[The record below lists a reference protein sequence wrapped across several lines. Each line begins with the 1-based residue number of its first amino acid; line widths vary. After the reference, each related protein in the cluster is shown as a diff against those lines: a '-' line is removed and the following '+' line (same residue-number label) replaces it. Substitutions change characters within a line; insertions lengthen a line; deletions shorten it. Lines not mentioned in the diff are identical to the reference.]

1 MTTNELFEEVKQ
13 ITQQN
18 IQTVREK
25 LINLSDT
32 QKNWKKDPNSW
43 SINEIFSHLNQYAAY
58 YHKAF
63 KRKIEKTRFREPREN
78 FISSPLGRSA
88 WKSMKLGNARNI
100 KRRFKAPRS
109 YNPTLNPELV
119 KGVDVDTFLNGQ
131 EELLQIFEAAKSINI
146 RKAKIAISI
155 SKIVRLRFGDALLFV
170 VYHNE
175 RHMQQAL
182 NLMGHS
188 KFPTA

>member
-1 MTTNELFEEVKQ
+1 MTTSELFEEVRQ

-18 IQTVREK
+18 IETVRDR
-25 LINLSDT
+25 LLNLSDQ

-43 SINEIFSHLNQYAAY
+43 SINEIFAHLNQYADY
-58 YHKAF
+58 YHQAF
-63 KRKIEKTRFREPREN
+63 NRKIEKTRFREPREN

-88 WKSMKLGNARNI
+88 WKSMKLGNAKNI
-100 KRRFKAPRS
+100 KRRFKAPRA
-109 YNPTLNPELV
+109 YNPSLHSELV
-119 KGVDVDTFLNGQ
+119 KGSDIESFLTGQ
-131 EELLQIFEAAKSINI
+131 QELLAIFDAAKLINI

-175 RHMQQAL
+175 RHLQQAL
-182 NLMGHS
+182 NVLAHS
-188 KFPTA
+188 KFPTT

>member
-1 MTTNELFEEVKQ
+1 MTTSELFEEVRQ
-13 ITQQN
+13 ITEQN
-18 IQTVREK
+18 IKITRER
-25 LINLSDT
+25 LMQLSEV
-32 QKNWKKDPNSW
+32 QINWKKDQHSW
-43 SINEIFSHLNQYAAY
+43 SINEIFSHLNQYADY
-58 YHKAF
+58 YHRAF

-100 KRRFKAPRS
+100 KRRFKAPRT
-109 YNPTLNPELV
+109 YNPSLHPEMV
-119 KGVDVDTFLNGQ
+119 KGNDLETFLNGQ
-131 EELLQIFEAAKSINI
+131 VELLGIFESAKAINI

-175 RHMQQAL
+175 RHLQQAL
-182 NLMGHS
+182 NLLGHT
-188 KFPTA
+188 KFPSA

>member
-1 MTTNELFEEVKQ
+1 MTTSELFEEVRQ

-18 IQTVREK
+18 IETVRDR
-25 LINLSDT
+25 LLNLSDQ

-43 SINEIFSHLNQYAAY
+43 SINEIFAHLNQYADY
-58 YHKAF
+58 YHQAF
-63 KRKIEKTRFREPREN
+63 NRKIEKTRFREPREN

-88 WKSMKLGNARNI
+88 WKSMKLGNAKNI
-100 KRRFKAPRS
+100 KRRFKAPRA
-109 YNPTLNPELV
+109 YNPSLHPELV
-119 KGVDVDTFLNGQ
+119 KGSDIESFLTGQ
-131 EELLQIFEAAKSINI
+131 QELLAIFDAAKLINI

-175 RHMQQAL
+175 RHLQQAL
-182 NLMGHS
+182 NVLAHS
-188 KFPTA
+188 KFPTT

>member
-25 LINLSDT
+25 LIHLSDT

-119 KGVDVDTFLNGQ
+119 KGVDVETFLNSQ
-131 EELLQIFEAAKSINI
+131 EELLQIFEAAKTINI

-175 RHMQQAL
+175 RHMQQAI
-182 NLMGHS
+182 NLIGHS

>member
-18 IQTVREK
+18 IETVREK
-25 LINLSDT
+25 LTHLSES
-32 QKNWKKDPNSW
+32 QKNWKKDANSW
-43 SINEIFSHLNQYAAY
+43 SINEIFSHLNQYADY
-58 YHKAF
+58 YHQTF

-109 YNPTLNPELV
+109 YNPSLHPELV
-119 KGVDVDTFLNGQ
+119 QGNDVETFLSGQ
-131 EELLQIFEAAKSINI
+131 EELLQIFEAARSINI

-175 RHMQQAL
+175 RHVQQAI
-182 NLMGHS
+182 NLIGNS